1 MIMAGRDPASALL
14 ELEYEPDPP
23 IFTPRITAIIGQ
35 DKSLLISSAYRPV
48 DNSPGAE
55 RLVIRCTEL
64 PTGSAMVLTTY
75 AGGSRHVSV
84 SREVSRLACSEDT
97 GQELIELGV
106 AGSGPT
112 PSCRGGARPSE
123 WWEGSNRRHQQ
134 SPHRSPLTRLSPR
147 SQLARSAPPPLRAVG
162 YIRVSTA
169 EQASSELGM
178 EAQRT
183 AITTACTQRG
193 WLLEECFEDAGVS
206 SVARHRPGLAAAL
219 AAVRAREADAIVVAK
234 LDRLARSALHA
245 ATLFADAA
253 KNNWE
258 LIIVDV
264 DASTAGGR
272 FMRNVMAAA
281 AEYEHELIAAR
292 TRDALAAARAR
303 GIQLGRPRD
312 IEPDVEDRIVSL
324 RKRSR
329 LSARAIA
336 KRLES
341 AHVLSPRGS
350 ERWHPATITRVL
362 RRHGVSFDRGRTR
375 DTGLKHP

>member
-1 MIMAGRDPASALL
+1 
-14 ELEYEPDPP
+14 
-23 IFTPRITAIIGQ
+23 
-35 DKSLLISSAYRPV
+35 V
-48 DNSPGAE
+48 
-55 RLVIRCTEL
+55 
-64 PTGSAMVLTTY
+64 PT
-75 AGGSRHVSV
+75 
-84 SREVSRLACSEDT
+84 
-97 GQELIELGV
+97 
-106 AGSGPT
+106 T
-112 PSCRGGARPSE
+112 PS
-123 WWEGSNRRHQQ
+123 
-134 SPHRSPLTRLSPR
+134 
-147 SQLARSAPPPLRAVG
+147 PLRAVG

-169 EQASSELGM
+169 EQASSGLGM

-193 WLLEECFEDAGVS
+193 WLLQEFFEDAGVS

-219 AAVRAREADAIVVAK
+219 AAVRAGEADAIVVAK
-234 LDRLARSALHA
+234 LDRLARSTLHA

-264 DASTAGGR
+264 DASSGGGR

-303 GIQLGRPRD
+303 GIKLGRPRD

-375 DTGLKHP
+375 DTRLKHQ